1 MVLTSVFRDVF
12 LGTGG
17 SFCKIGL
24 ISNESPYHTTWGGEC
39 VCACVCMH
47 TCARDPTSESHKR
60 VKSQTIKLSMQDLL
74 DFLFLPPEIF

>member
-1 MVLTSVFRDVF
+1 MLTSVFRDVF

-24 ISNESPYHTTWGGEC
+24 ISNESPYRTTWGG
-39 VCACVCMH
+39 VCVCMH
-47 TCARDPTSESHKR
+47 TCARDPTSGSHKR

-74 DFLFLPPEIF
+74 DILFLPPEIF